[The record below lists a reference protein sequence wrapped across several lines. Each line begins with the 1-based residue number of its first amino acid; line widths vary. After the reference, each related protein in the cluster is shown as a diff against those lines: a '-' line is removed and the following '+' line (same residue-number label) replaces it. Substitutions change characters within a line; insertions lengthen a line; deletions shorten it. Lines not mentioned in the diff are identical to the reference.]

1 MPKNVLDKMDKIM
14 VDETVILPDGSL
26 GGMKYETFISVGAE
40 VLESI
45 NKNIKEIEVI
55 GRSK

>member
-1 MPKNVLDKMDKIM
+1 M